1 MTSAGPSPGG
11 AHMAERPG
19 APYMMSAQQSSLSMG
34 YSHGPAPGGHPG
46 EVLNFMPQ
54 SRLCR
59 RHKLVPFFADT
70 AIHYGIMIL
79 STCTAVVCCLFWV
92 NHHFLKFH

>member
-1 MTSAGPSPGG
+1 MMTSAGPSPGG

-54 SRLCR
+54 C
-59 RHKLVPFFADT
+59 
-70 AIHYGIMIL
+70 
-79 STCTAVVCCLFWV
+79 
-92 NHHFLKFH
+92 